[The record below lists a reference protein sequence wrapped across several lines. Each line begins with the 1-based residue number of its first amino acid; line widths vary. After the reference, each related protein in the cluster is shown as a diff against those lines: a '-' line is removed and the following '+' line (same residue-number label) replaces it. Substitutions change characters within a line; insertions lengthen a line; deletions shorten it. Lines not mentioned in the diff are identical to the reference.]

1 MTPSTNRG
9 RACMS
14 SAGTRGSSK
23 TMCPAPRASPD
34 PPARVRPPGASAGDA
49 APATSPVEELAAEL
63 AGGEAGRG
71 HLGRGGL
78 SGGSVNGGR
87 LGGGSVNHAG
97 GRGEGGRAGVVPPVR
112 VGRRPGGPGGHG
124 RRSIH
129 RAFCSPI
136 GLSEL
141 GFAHDSRPT
150 VRDDPHLS
158 VLFVKIRTFTAVLW
172 SVRFRVR
179 FGSASLPRDGDRKPP
194 PPPAR
199 LPRHA

>member
-1 MTPSTNRG
+1 
-9 RACMS
+9 
-14 SAGTRGSSK
+14 
-23 TMCPAPRASPD
+23 
-34 PPARVRPPGASAGDA
+34 
-49 APATSPVEELAAEL
+49 
-63 AGGEAGRG
+63 
-71 HLGRGGL
+71 
-78 SGGSVNGGR
+78 
-87 LGGGSVNHAG
+87 
-97 GRGEGGRAGVVPPVR
+97 

-199 LPRHA
+199 LPRHAARPVPSALPRPRRHGGPAPVPCRLPSPGRRSPRSVLRRGGLDG